1 MSKNKFQKASGE
13 IIFQNRN
20 FTFKT
25 IFMSAENQNG
35 SLYTSFQNAVA
46 TVQFGHPA
54 SNSFPRELL
63 NRLTLEINA
72 LSRNEAVSVIVLQS
86 EGSKA
91 FCSGASFDELLQV
104 QNEEQGTEFFS
115 GFAHLLN
122 AMRNCSKLIVGR
134 VQGKAVGGGV
144 GIIAT
149 CDYVLATTESAIK
162 LSELAIGIGP
172 FVIEPAVS
180 RKIGKTAMT
189 EMTLAATDWKSAAW
203 ALEKGLYVSLHNTE
217 ELDAAVENFAQKL
230 SSYNPEALFE
240 MKKIIWEGTE
250 QWESILIDRAAIT
263 GKLVLSDFARKALTE
278 FKK

>member
-1 MSKNKFQKASGE
+1 MSLETTK
-13 IIFQNRN
+13 
-20 FTFKT
+20 
-25 IFMSAENQNG
+25 G
-35 SLYTSFQNAVA
+35 SLATSFQDTIA

-63 NRLTLEINA
+63 NKLTLEINS
-72 LSRNEAVSVIVLQS
+72 LSRNDAVSLIILKS
-86 EGSKA
+86 EGEKA

-104 QNEEQGTEFFS
+104 ENEEQGTEFFS

-122 AMRNCSKLIVGR
+122 AMRSCSKLIIGR

-144 GIIAT
+144 GIIAA
-149 CDYVLATTESAIK
+149 CDYVFATPQSDIK

-189 EMTLAATDWKSAAW
+189 AMTLAAHEWKSADW
-203 ALEKGLYVSLHNTE
+203 AFQKGLYSVLVDSEN
-217 ELDAAVENFAQKL
+217 LDKEVENFAQKL
-230 SSYNPEALFE
+230 SSYNPEALHE
-240 MKKIIWEGTE
+240 MKKIIWENTE
-250 QWESILIDRAAIT
+250 NWESLLFERAAIT
-263 GKLVLSDFARKALTE
+263 GKLVLSDFSRNALMQ